1 MSENTFDASSLI
13 GNLPKPYAHIEI
25 DGIKET
31 VRLVDEPNVNTVEVF
46 TKHQI
51 ETAFKAFLAG
61 QEPYGYFRSQP
72 FGWEDCGEHDEGA
85 KPLYEVPP
93 DAAALV
99 ASLQALSVTN
109 IMIDVVPGDGSGH
122 EVYAKS
128 VEQVEAL
135 LNILALELDKHEHNS
150 PIAKLR
156 ITDKGE
162 HSLHLL
168 ALANSVKDPEAAF
181 KALIARLGVGE
192 FELCLK
198 VAS

>member
-1 MSENTFDASSLI
+1 M
-13 GNLPKPYAHIEI
+13 
-25 DGIKET
+25 T
-31 VRLVDEPNVNTVEVF
+31 VFNVEAKQLFQCTGCNTV
-46 TKHQI
+46 TTDPAKHQALI
-51 ETAFKAFLAG
+51 QKAGGLACCPDNSYVELKPA
-61 QEPYGYFRSQP
+61 QEPFGYFRAQP
-72 FGWEDCGEHDEGA
+72 FGGEDCEEHDEGA
-85 KPLYEVPP
+85 KALYEVPP
-93 DAAALV
+93 DVSALV

-198 VAS
+198 ASV